1 MSLLN
6 MIKFMSSGLAITF
19 QLVPLCLV
27 STLVV
32 GILLGVLMFKKIP
45 YFNTFLN
52 IYKIVMRG
60 IPAIAVLKLLYYS
73 INLDSAFFTAFLC
86 LSLYHAAYVGDI
98 VRGCLEAVPNG
109 QMMAGES
116 LGIGFWTIMRKIYI
130 PQILKPMVPMLCGQ
144 YVLLVKDTTIVYV
157 VGVMDLMWMGRQ
169 LMALTFNP
177 IMGYLLIGIFYYLL
191 CSIIEF
197 IGHRVEKRTDNSGPV
212 RRLSSY
218 Y

>member
-1 MSLLN
+1 MSLLQ
-6 MIKFMSSGLAITF
+6 MIKFMSSGLIITF
-19 QLVPLCLV
+19 QLVPICLIT
-27 STLVV
+27 TLVA
-32 GILLGVLMFKKIP
+32 GIIIGIAMFKKIR
-45 YFNTFLN
+45 YLNTMLSIF
-52 IYKIVMRG
+52 KIVMRG
-60 IPAIAVLKLLYYS
+60 IPAIVILKLLYYS
-73 INLDSAFFTAFLC
+73 VNLDSAFFTAFLS

-98 VRGCLEAVPNG
+98 VRGCLEAVPKG

-116 LGIGFWTIMRKIYI
+116 LGVGFWTIMRKIYI
-130 PQILKPMVPMLCGQ
+130 PQILKPMIPMLSGQ

-177 IMGYLLIGIFYYLL
+177 IGGYLLIGIFYYLL

-197 IGHRVEKRTDNSGPV
+197 LGHRVEKHSDHDQTV
-212 RRLSSY
+212 RKLSSY

>member
-6 MIKFMSSGLAITF
+6 MIKFMSSGLVITF
-19 QLVPLCLV
+19 QLVPLCLA

-45 YFNTFLN
+45 YFNIFLN

-98 VRGCLEAVPNG
+98 VRGCLEAVPKG

-116 LGIGFWTIMRKIYI
+116 LGIGFWTIMRRIYI

-177 IMGYLLIGIFYYLL
+177 ILGYLLIGIFYYLL

>member
-6 MIKFMSSGLAITF
+6 MIKFMSSGLVITF

-27 STLVV
+27 STLIV
-32 GILLGVLMFKKIP
+32 GILLGILMFRKIP
-45 YFNTFLN
+45 YFNVFLN

-98 VRGCLEAVPNG
+98 VRGCLEAVPKG

-116 LGIGFWTIMRKIYI
+116 LGVGFWTIMRKIYI

-177 IMGYLLIGIFYYLL
+177 ILGYLLIGIFYYLL
-191 CSIIEF
+191 CSIIEL

>member
-1 MSLLN
+1 MSLVK

-19 QLVPLCLV
+19 QLVPICLIT
-27 STLVV
+27 TLVV
-32 GILLGVLMFKKIP
+32 GIILGIVMFKKIP
-45 YFNTFLN
+45 YLN
-52 IYKIVMRG
+52 IFLSIYKVVMRG
-60 IPAIAVLKLLYYS
+60 IPAIVVLKLLYYS
-73 INLDSAFFTAFLC
+73 ANLSSAFFTAFLS

-98 VRGCLEAVPNG
+98 VRGCLEAVPKG
-109 QMMAGES
+109 QMLAGES
-116 LGIGFWTIMRKIYI
+116 LGVGFWTIMRKIYI

-177 IMGYLLIGIFYYLL
+177 IVGYLLIGIFYYLL
-191 CSIIEF
+191 CSIIEI
-197 IGHRVEKRTDNSGPV
+197 IGHRVEKRSDHSQTI

>member
-1 MSLLN
+1 MSLLK
-6 MIKFMSSGLAITF
+6 MINFMSSGLVITF
-19 QLVPLCLV
+19 QLVPICLI

-32 GILLGVLMFKKIP
+32 GVILGILMFKKIP
-45 YFNTFLN
+45 IMDTFLS

-60 IPAIAVLKLLYYS
+60 IPAIVILKLLYYS
-73 INLDSAFFTAFLC
+73 ANLDSAFFTSFLS

-98 VRGCLEAVPNG
+98 VRGCLEAVPKG

-116 LGIGFWTIMRKIYI
+116 LGVGFWTIMRKIYI

-177 IMGYLLIGIFYYLL
+177 ILGYLLIGVFYYLL

-197 IGHRVEKRTDNSGPV
+197 IGHRVEKRTDHSSSTY
-212 RRLSSY
+212 RLSNY